1 MVDFFELDMSP
12 KPVFFRKIKTI
23 FSEMQNLLKVA
34 SRTAKSAPNAKS
46 CSKVAEHNR
55 DWLSTWTV
63 VYCGYSVT
71 HLLSNSCCY
80 DLEIICN
87 HCKL

>member
-1 MVDFFELDMSP
+1 MVDFFEFDMSP

-34 SRTAKSAPNAKS
+34 SRTAKVLQTP
-46 CSKVAEHNR
+46 KVAQK
-55 DWLSTWTV
+55 LPSTIGTGLVHGV